1 MKSRFWPAA
10 ALAALFATAACGED
24 PLMPVSPSDSPFA
37 TQFTGLWN
45 GTMQLSAVS
54 GGECVGDD
62 LRASTAT
69 GPTFD
74 FGTVAIIQKQS
85 DVTAV
90 VRSATTGLSCQYPRY
105 RIPGR
110 LRPQFRIVRRG
121 GPVSLFQR
129 ECART
134 RADRLNDDGPPERQS
149 DDRYRHDELQRVFRQ
164 HRGQPAETNCR
175 AHHAAPVR
183 CEPTVDTVSIVTG
196 R

>member
-74 FGTVAIIQKQS
+74 FGTVAITQKQS

-90 VRSATTGLSCQYPRY
+90 VRSATTGLSCQYRGTASLAGFALSSESCDAPV
-105 RIPGR
+105 
-110 LRPQFRIVRRG
+110 LFRCSNG
-121 GPVSLFQR
+121 N
-129 ECART
+129 ARVLEPIGST
-134 RADRLNDDGPPERQS
+134 MTVRQS
-149 DDRYRHDELQRVFRQ
+149 ANQTT
-164 HRGQPAETNCR
+164 G
-175 AHHAAPVR
+175 
-183 CEPTVDTVSIVTG
+183 IVTTSYNVFSDSTEVNQRKPIAG
-196 R
+196 LTTQHQFAASPQ